1 MRALAEDNEVFV
13 HVYMKSSQ
21 NAKNN
26 MEKRVCW
33 VPLPAMEETVFQS
46 WSETR
51 CKFSAW
57 KRRQAHVWWKR
68 EREYH
73 CCLVILSWFP
83 VSRPH
88 SFLLFH
94 TQSDTFLRFDLCSY
108 YSSGLWSLSRISC
121 SSDDF
126 NYYCTFPQVRLCVSD
141 VHTWCHAGGKHRE
154 TIKNSAFP
162 QAWSC
167 WGRACLPACM
177 RI

>member
-26 MEKRVCW
+26 MEKRACW

-73 CCLVILSWFP
+73 CCLIIGDFQCLDP
-83 VSRPH
+83 T
-88 SFLLFH
+88 LFSYF
-94 TQSDTFLRFDLCSY
+94 TLRVTIF
-108 YSSGLWSLSRISC
+108 SGLIFALTTYQG
-121 SSDDF
+121 SDPWAGF
-126 NYYCTFPQVRLCVSD
+126 LAVLMILTIIAHFPRSD
-141 VHTWCHAGGKHRE
+141 SVFQPTCIRDAMQEESTER
-154 TIKNSAFP
+154 
-162 QAWSC
+162 Q
-167 WGRACLPACM
+167 
-177 RI
+177 